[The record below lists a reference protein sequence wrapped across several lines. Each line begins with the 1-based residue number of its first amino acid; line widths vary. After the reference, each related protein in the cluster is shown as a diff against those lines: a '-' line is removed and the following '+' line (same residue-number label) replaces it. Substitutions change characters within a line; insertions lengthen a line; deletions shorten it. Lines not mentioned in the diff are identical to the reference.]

1 MSQALLTPLAR
12 ARAASGMSLTQ
23 VSAAVQYDRGGL
35 SRIERG
41 MSRPRPALANRL
53 VQLFEGKLTRDQ
65 ILFPEEYPLDG
76 KKPSRSTKGRA

>member
-1 MSQALLTPLAR
+1 
-12 ARAASGMSLTQ
+12 MSLTQ

-41 MSRPRPALANRL
+41 KARPRPELAKRL
-53 VQLFEGKLTRDQ
+53 VQLFAPGLTRDQ
-65 ILFPEEYPLDG
+65 IMFPEDYPLDG